1 MTKRTKR
8 VGTAK
13 HKYTRKR
20 FNGGEPISL
29 LTLALLSKYH
39 VAAHSHPHVY
49 SAFYTPKMHAA
60 INHGAHT
67 GAHVGTHVNIAQSV
81 SSLMTNVGTYAIDL
95 SEPIVRFS
103 LLLKAHKM
111 LDKADDYEHFKNNI
125 LEEVTFTI
133 IGLLLMDFANK
144 DHIHAIKDALKAYLS
159 KDAVESFIN
168 QVADKIGTGLDGNLL
183 KDYETKIKVMPEV
196 ISKLAKDVVK
206 TVEDFLLVTLNA
218 ISKNSSKKSSKM
230 RKSKKRSV
238 NKKER
243 DGMIL
248 DGETIVDIP
257 LKNN

>member
-29 LTLALLSKYH
+29 LTLALLSKH
-39 VAAHSHPHVY
+39 HAAAH

-60 INHGAHT
+60 INHGAH
-67 GAHVGTHVNIAQSV
+67 VNIAQSV
-81 SSLMTNVGTYAIDL
+81 SSLITNVGTYAINL

-111 LDKADDYEHFKNNI
+111 LNKADDYEDFKNNI
-125 LEEVTFTI
+125 FKEVTFTI
-133 IGLLLMDFANK
+133 IGILLMDVANYEHV
-144 DHIHAIKDALKAYLS
+144 DAIKDALTAYLS

-168 QVADKIGTGLDGNLL
+168 QVTDKIGTSLDGNLFE
-183 KDYETKIKVMPEV
+183 DYETKIKVMPEV
-196 ISKLAKDVVK
+196 ISKLAKDIEK
-206 TVEDFLLVTLNA
+206 TVEDFLLTILNA
-218 ISKNSSKKSSKM
+218 ISKNSSKKSSKT

-243 DGMIL
+243 NRMTL
-248 DGETIVDIP
+248 DKEAASDSP
-257 LKNN
+257 LKKK